1 MALTQINSLAIK
13 DAEVKT
19 ADIAADAITGA
30 KVADDALDSEH
41 YTDGSIDA
49 AHLSSDAVSTAKI
62 QNDAVTGAKIADDAL
77 DSEHYADGSI
87 DAVHLSDDAVSTA
100 KIQNDA
106 VTEAKIAD
114 ASVDEARL
122 KISNS
127 PTNGHYLQAQSG
139 NTGGLTWA
147 AVSGGGISEMDCW
160 RLTSNIQHSSSEQWF
175 TSGWERQDNPASGS
189 TKLGTGMT
197 ESSGVFNF
205 PSTGFWLIYA
215 HWRFQNTGAEPE
227 YHGYLQTSTDTDG
240 SPDWYFPVDTV
251 ASFTDGTGTNYGTC
265 TGVHVFDVT
274 NTTHH
279 QVRLGAW
286 ASSSNTY
293 TAGHTNQNITYVYF
307 VRLADT

>member
-1 MALTQINSLAIK
+1 MALTQIKAAGLASDLIDETK
-13 DAEVKT
+13 L
-19 ADIAADAITGA
+19 
-30 KVADDALDSEH
+30 ADDSIDSEH
-41 YTDGSIDA
+41 YNDGSIDH
-49 AHLSSDAVSTAKI
+49 AHLA
-62 QNDAVTGAKIADDAL
+62 NDCVDGDNIADDAIN
-77 DSEHYADGSI
+77 SEHYVDGSI
-87 DAVHLSDDAVSTA
+87 DHAHLAADCIDGDNVQDDVINSEHIAAGAVDLEHMAS
-100 KIQNDA
+100 
-106 VTEAKIAD
+106 E
-114 ASVDEARL
+114 SVDEDNL
-122 KISNS
+122 KISNAGS
-127 PTNGHYLQAQSG
+127 NGQYLQKQSG

-147 AVSGGGISEMDCW
+147 AVSGGGITEMDCW

-205 PSTGFWLIYA
+205 PSTGFWLMYA

-286 ASSSNTY
+286 ASSTNTY